1 MTFQI
6 ETTAVCEVC
15 FLPEKHKRL
24 QKISKEST
32 NSVITN
38 IIRDKETEF
47 RLTNFSI
54 IKPKTTEQIIS
65 EILYIEFV
73 DVKVKVLSAA
83 YQKTLNSLKLRE
95 YVATDDR
102 ESFINI
108 TIFEELID
116 EVNIDMTYSILCIY
130 DIDMTHDVS
139 PVSYVK

>member
-1 MTFQI
+1 M
-6 ETTAVCEVC
+6 CGVC
-15 FLPEKHKRL
+15 FLPDKHKRL
-24 QKISKEST
+24 EEISKEST
-32 NSVITN
+32 SSVITR

-54 IKPKTTEQIIS
+54 IKPKTIKQVIN
-65 EILYIEFV
+65 EIQSMEFV

-102 ESFINI
+102 ESFISI

-116 EVNIDMTYSILCIY
+116 EVNIDMTYSILFIY

-139 PVSYVK
+139 PGSYVK